1 MIRFRGR
8 WRLVYEVVV
17 REKTISIFM
26 VKVGKSWTDPCIS
39 CSYQI
44 GLAEWGAIRIA
55 MRNVPVPICP
65 VDHPCTAANVFV
77 CPCGQTFQGVAS
89 FSRHFAKAKTGSR
102 CRRFIDTKRH

>member
-1 MIRFRGR
+1 MKIVRYRPRIRRGDVIRFRGR

-65 VDHPCTAANVFV
+65 VDHACTAAN
-77 CPCGQTFQGVAS
+77 
-89 FSRHFAKAKTGSR
+89 FAKAKTGSR
-102 CRRFIDTKRH
+102 CRRFIDAKRH